1 MQPELFGAP
10 RSAILGEPG
19 LVLGTTLILAYFLLS
34 AAMMQ
39 DFKKT
44 SAPPLAGEMTIL
56 VRSR

>member
-1 MQPELFGAP
+1 MQTQLFGTP
-10 RSAILGEPG
+10 RSASLGEPG
-19 LVLGTTLILAYFLLS
+19 LMLGAALICAYFLLS

-39 DFKKT
+39 DFRKA

>member
-1 MQPELFGAP
+1 MQPQLFGAP

-19 LVLGTTLILAYFLLS
+19 MVLGAALIFAYFLLS

-39 DFKKT
+39 DFRKS